1 MKDKKITQMG
11 VRTETKE
18 ELRNFFSEHFF
29 GAHIKEQ
36 DMIASLLE
44 FAKKS
49 NDVGILRQIHNEIT
63 INQK

>member
-18 ELRNFFSEHFF
+18 ELRNFFSEHFYN
-29 GAHIKEQ
+29 AHIKEQ

-49 NDVGILRQIHNEIT
+49 NDVETLRKIHNEIT
-63 INQK
+63 VNQK